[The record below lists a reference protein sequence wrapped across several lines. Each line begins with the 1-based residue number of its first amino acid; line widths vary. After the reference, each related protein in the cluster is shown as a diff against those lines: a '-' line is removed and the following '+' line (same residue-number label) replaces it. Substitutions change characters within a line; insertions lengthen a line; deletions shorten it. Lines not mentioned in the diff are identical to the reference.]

1 MLFAKLSHVLFLLK
15 ARWLPFLIA
24 KTSQETR
31 LIFRVFVCE
40 IIACFVFVEGA
51 LVALTNRENFPGNAF
66 DVQHVF
72 AKLSHVFVFAQ
83 EARWLLLLIAKL
95 LTPAWEGVC

>member
-1 MLFAKLSHVLFLLK
+1 M
-15 ARWLPFLIA
+15 
-24 KTSQETR
+24 
-31 LIFRVFVCE
+31 
-40 IIACFVFVEGA
+40 IACFVRAEGA
-51 LVALTNRENFPGNAF
+51 LVALPNRENFPGNAF
-66 DVQHVF
+66 NFPHVF